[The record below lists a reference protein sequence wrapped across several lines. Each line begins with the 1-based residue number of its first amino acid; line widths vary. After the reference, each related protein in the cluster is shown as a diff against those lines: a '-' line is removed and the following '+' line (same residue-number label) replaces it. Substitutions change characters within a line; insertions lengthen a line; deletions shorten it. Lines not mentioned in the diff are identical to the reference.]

1 MSWEQRTWWNIL
13 RWKPGRN
20 PCCFSLGGVKVV
32 VLEAQCS
39 LSYFL
44 FWIQPQEADF
54 LLWVIQTNS
63 TSGFCSIS
71 SLQAQM
77 LYKAILFSPQGISL
91 GNPPP
96 AMTVTSLWK
105 KKEGHTC
112 KVHCFYEH
120 SCYRLLSFLSR
131 NEHGLESVNI
141 SIWYMLAMFLP
152 SLPLNGNL
160 TCSDPKVTL

>member
-1 MSWEQRTWWNIL
+1 MKYFEMKTWKKPMLFLTRWGQGCRSRSTVLSQLFFVLNPATGSWLLALSHSDKLHL
-13 RWKPGRN
+13 RLLLYLLFAGANALQSNPFLTPGNKPWQPT
-20 PCCFSLGGVKVV
+20 PCHDS
-32 VLEAQCS
+32 
-39 LSYFL
+39 
-44 FWIQPQEADF
+44 D
-54 LLWVIQTNS
+54 
-63 TSGFCSIS
+63 
-71 SLQAQM
+71 
-77 LYKAILFSPQGISL
+77 ISL
-91 GNPPP
+91 E
-96 AMTVTSLWK
+96 